1 MSGDELDDIL
11 ATLGQQGCLFVF
23 TFEIEAGSDGG
34 RGYVIEVGDRGE
46 LFLSATSVRSE
57 SARHPQTVR
66 NDANERVF

>member
-34 RGYVIEVGDRGE
+34 RGYAGDSMVGLAGFE
-46 LFLSATSVRSE
+46 PATS
-57 SARHPQTVR
+57 
-66 NDANERVF
+66 